1 MCLEE
6 RRFFHGR
13 LGQGQLVGDLLLAP
27 APHDHVTL
35 LETVRE
41 VLCHSHDH
49 GFGAL
54 VHEIWFGQDSWE
66 RRSQRQWKKSV
77 FLLTYA

>member
-13 LGQGQLVGDLLLAP
+13 LGQGHLVGDLLLAP
-27 APHDHVTL
+27 APHDHEAL

-41 VLCHSHDH
+41 VLRHSHDH

-66 RRSQRQWKKSV
+66 RSSQR
-77 FLLTYA
+77 